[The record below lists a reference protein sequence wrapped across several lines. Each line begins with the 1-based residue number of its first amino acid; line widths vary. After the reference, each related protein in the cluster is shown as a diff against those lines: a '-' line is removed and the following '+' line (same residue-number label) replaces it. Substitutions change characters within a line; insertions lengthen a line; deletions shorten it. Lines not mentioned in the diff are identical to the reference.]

1 MNNTRDREEE
11 VADFSLCMRDVRQTD
26 YFSSKWCAC
35 PDAGTPQPLS
45 PTPHIDARALT
56 ALSAS
61 AENVAQ
67 PYGCRIRHKDRK
79 SRSAIL
85 MGIPQTRR

>member
-35 PDAGTPQPLS
+35 PDAGTHS
-45 PTPHIDARALT
+45 PYRPRRILTPER
-56 ALSAS
+56 
-61 AENVAQ
+61 
-67 PYGCRIRHKDRK
+67 
-79 SRSAIL
+79 
-85 MGIPQTRR
+85 